1 MDQHV
6 TGSPLL
12 DPTDGAEKSLF
23 SALYPFSIFF
33 LLALVSSILSGCSRE
48 RPADPSASSQPSGA
62 LSPLSIIRSAAVV
75 PDPVLRD
82 SPIEVDVDV
91 DEGRDEVLTYE
102 YQWFINRV
110 AVHGATTDAFD
121 PPNLRRGNFL
131 HPRRD
136 HRHR

>member
-48 RPADPSASSQPSGA
+48 PPANPSASSQSSGA
-62 LSPLSIIRSAAVV
+62 LS
-75 PDPVLRD
+75 
-82 SPIEVDVDV
+82 
-91 DEGRDEVLTYE
+91 
-102 YQWFINRV
+102 
-110 AVHGATTDAFD
+110 
-121 PPNLRRGNFL
+121 
-131 HPRRD
+131 
-136 HRHR
+136 